1 MRVDGKYL
9 ILVVNLNEL
18 LPNDLNS
25 RRLLVVSLV
34 WSGPGS
40 DGDDINWIDMQLM
53 GDFFFPFAPSPPVL
67 LLLFP
72 LLNIIIYRCW
82 FGPDFSPVQGDLLI
96 RMERGGI
103 RSPILLH

>member
-34 WSGPGS
+34 WSGPGP

-53 GDFFFPFAPSPPVL
+53 GDFYFSFAPSPPVL

-72 LLNIIIYRCW
+72 LLLSFIVVGLVQTLVQSRAIY
-82 FGPDFSPVQGDLLI
+82 
-96 RMERGGI
+96 
-103 RSPILLH
+103 

>member
-25 RRLLVVSLV
+25 RRLLVVSLL
-34 WSGPGS
+34 WSSPAP

-53 GDFFFPFAPSPPVL
+53 GDFYFTFAPSPPVL
-67 LLLFP
+67 LLLP
-72 LLNIIIYRCW
+72 LLLSFIVVGLVQTVVQFRAIY
-82 FGPDFSPVQGDLLI
+82 
-96 RMERGGI
+96 
-103 RSPILLH
+103 